1 MTYTG
6 DVSVGGPSDTRQ
18 IGGVTLT
25 KIAVGEMHNN
35 AYLLV
40 DESGQGLLIDAA
52 AEPPRLLEMIGDTPV
67 VKIVTTHQHPDHW
80 QALAEVKAATG
91 AVTVAHPADAP
102 GIPVP
107 TDELVEDGDTIEF
120 GDTRL
125 HVTHLVGHTPGSI
138 ALTLNAAGPAAA
150 PVHRG
155 LPVPRRSWEDN
166 TPGRLQQPDGR
177 PGRAHLRP
185 AARRDLGLPWARQ
198 RLHPR
203 RGAPAPGGMARPRL
217 VVGRERIRLRARVL
231 LRDGH
236 R

>member
-18 IGGVTLT
+18 VDDVTLT

-40 DESGQGLLIDAA
+40 DQTGQGLLIDAA
-52 AEPPRLLEMIGDTPV
+52 AEPLRLLEMIGDTPV

-91 AVTVAHPADAP
+91 AVTVAHPLDAP

-138 ALTLNAAGPAAA
+138 ALTLNAAGPR
-150 PVHRG
+150 PQLFTG
-155 LPVPRRSWEDN
+155 DCLFPGG
-166 TPGRLQQPDGR
+166 PGRTTRPEDFNSLMGGLEERVFGRLPDATWIYPGHGNDSSLGAER
-177 PGRAHLRP
+177 PHL
-185 AARRDLGLPWARQ
+185 AEW
-198 RLHPR
+198 
-203 RGAPAPGGMARPRL
+203 
-217 VVGRERIRLRARVL
+217 RAR
-231 LRDGH
+231 GW
-236 R
+236 